1 MIFDSD
7 PTVYFRP
14 SLVALR
20 GGAITLIAFLFFFF
34 MSGVDRM
41 MYAQPYLGAVGLL
54 FVLHYAIAW
63 FTVRR
68 LRRRYVERQGV
79 NRGAKGPQG

>member
-1 MIFDSD
+1 
-7 PTVYFRP
+7 
-14 SLVALR
+14 LVALR

-41 MYAQPYLGAVGLL
+41 MYARPYLAAVGLSFL
-54 FVLHYAIAW
+54 LHYAIAW

-68 LRRRYVERQGV
+68 LRRRYEDRK
-79 NRGAKGPQG
+79 R